1 MGGVATRLIER
12 NTTIPTKKSQI
23 FSTAADNQTAVDIN
37 VVQGERQFARDN
49 KSLGQFRLD
58 GIPPARR
65 GVPQIEVTFDIDA
78 NGIVNVSAKDLGT
91 GKEQHIT
98 ITAGSNMS
106 EDDID
111 KAVKEAAQFE
121 AEDKK
126 RKEAIDTRNSA
137 DSFVFQTEK
146 ALEEV
151 GATIDA
157 ADKAEVEADIKA
169 VKDILEAN
177 PNAEEMSDSQVGDLK
192 AAQEKLTQS
201 AQKVFAKMYEQT
213 QAQGAAGAGPDF
225 SGAQAESAP
234 EDDVVDADFKEV

>member
-1 MGGVATRLIER
+1 MPAKYFSLMLLHFLFQSRQWVVLLQDLSREIQLFLQE
-12 NTTIPTKKSQI
+12 KSQI

-106 EDDID
+106 DDEID
-111 KAVKEAAQFE
+111 KAVKEAAEFE
-121 AEDKK
+121 AQDKK
-126 RKEAIDTRNSA
+126 RKEAIDARNDA
-137 DSFVFQTEK
+137 ESFVFQTED
-146 ALEEV
+146 ALKQV
-151 GATIDA
+151 GDSVDA
-157 ADKAEVEADIKA
+157 ADKSAVEADIAAVKSFLDAHKEAEAMTEADVAELKA
-169 VKDILEAN
+169 V
-177 PNAEEMSDSQVGDLK
+177 
-192 AAQEKLTQS
+192 QEKLTQS
-201 AQKVFAKMYEQT
+201 AQKVFARCMSRLRQHRVQQEQ
-213 QAQGAAGAGPDF
+213 
-225 SGAQAESAP
+225 
-234 EDDVVDADFKEV
+234 VLI